1 MTVKK
6 KSVTLKKGKTSQIK
20 ASITKQSKRKK
31 LLGRTYGPSLR
42 YYSTNTSIATVTS
55 KGKITAKK
63 KGSCYVYVAA
73 LNGMHTR
80 VKVTVK

>member
-20 ASITKQSKRKK
+20 ASIKKQSKSKK
-31 LLGRTYGPSLR
+31 LLGKAYGPSLR
-42 YYSTNTSIATVTS
+42 YYSTDTSIATVTS
-55 KGKITAKK
+55 KGKMKAKK
-63 KGSCYVYVAA
+63 KGKCYIYVTA
-73 LNGMHTR
+73 LNGVHTR